1 MAATQKLYPRG
12 TVKRIVKAHSNRSV
26 GKNADI
32 LVRPTTQRLATRQIS
47 LLTGDFPMVL
57 QIFLDYM
64 LFMQE
69 LMREASIRSRKSGE
83 KNISANSIRKVTEKT
98 LRKFQG

>member
-12 TVKRIVKAHSNRSV
+12 TVKRIVKAQSNRTVS
-26 GKNADI
+26 KNADI
-32 LVRPTTQRLATRQIS
+32 L
-47 LLTGDFPMVL
+47 
-57 QIFLDYM
+57 IFLDYM

-69 LMREASIRSRKSGE
+69 LMREASIRSQRSGE
-83 KNISANSIRKVTEKT
+83 KNISANTVRKVTEVRPSLLQSKRTSLTGMGLFQKT